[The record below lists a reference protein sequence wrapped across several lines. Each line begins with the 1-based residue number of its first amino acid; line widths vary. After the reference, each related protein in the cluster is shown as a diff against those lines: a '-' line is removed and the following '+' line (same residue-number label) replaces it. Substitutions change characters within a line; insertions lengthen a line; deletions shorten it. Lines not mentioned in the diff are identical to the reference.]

1 MPHLTLEYTSNLS
14 QSIDADQLFPRLH
27 QILVNVG
34 GISIHNCKSRAVC
47 LDTYYIG
54 KGDVQDAFIHLDIR
68 FLEGRSLE
76 LKQRIGRLSLS
87 WLKEYFAPSLAEL
100 ELQVTVGIADIQP
113 QTYFKIPE
121 GTLTPPT

>member
-14 QSIDADQLFPRLH
+14 QTIDVGELFPKLH
-27 QILVNVG
+27 QILADVG
-34 GISIHNCKSRAVC
+34 GISIHNCKSRAVR

-54 KGDVQDAFIHLDIR
+54 KGGTQNAFIHLDIR

-76 LKQRIGRLSLS
+76 LKQRIGQQSLS
-87 WLKEYFAPSLAEL
+87 WLKEFFAPSLAEL
-100 ELQVTVGIADIQP
+100 ELQVTVEIVDIQS

-121 GTLTPPT
+121 GSLTRPT

>member
-1 MPHLTLEYTSNLS
+1 LEYTSNLI
-14 QSIDADQLFPRLH
+14 QSIDADQLFSKLH
-27 QILVNVG
+27 QILVDVG

-54 KGDVQDAFIHLDIR
+54 KGDAQEAFIHLDIR

-76 LKQRIGRLSLS
+76 LKQSIGHQSLD
-87 WLKEYFAPSLAEL
+87 WLKGYFAPCLAKL
-100 ELQVTVGIADIQP
+100 ELQVTVEIVDIQS

>member
-14 QSIDADQLFPRLH
+14 QGIDADQLFSKLH
-27 QILVNVG
+27 QILVDVG

-54 KGDVQDAFIHLDIR
+54 KGDAQEAFMHLDIR

-76 LKQRIGRLSLS
+76 LKQRIGQLSLN
-87 WLKEYFAPSLAEL
+87 WLKEYFAPSLAGL
-100 ELQVTVGIADIQP
+100 EMQVTVEIADIQS

-121 GTLTPPT
+121 GTLTRPT